1 MFLLFCI
8 IFIILIEL
16 SNYSTVVF
24 IIVEYLFNCQYF
36 FEKIF
41 AFFPLCFSHKI
52 KRCLNLLTPYK
63 P

>member
-24 IIVEYLFNCQYF
+24 IIVERLFNCQYF

-41 AFFPLCFSHKI
+41 AFSPFCDIISV
-52 KRCLNLLTPYK
+52 
-63 P
+63 